1 MSDLQAVQ
9 QSKNILSPG
18 ILLRIEG
25 LAVLGLALFAYGRLE
40 YSWLVFLLLLLWPDL
55 AIVVYAVNKSWG
67 TAVYNLLH
75 TYTLPIILLVAA
87 LLLSSPLSMQFAI
100 IWFAHIGMDRLF
112 GYGLKYTSEFKDT
125 HLTRL

>member
-1 MSDLQAVQ
+1 MTNLQAVQ

-18 ILLRIEG
+18 ILLRLEG
-25 LAVLGLALFAYGRLE
+25 LTVLGLAVFAYGRLE
-40 YSWLVFLLLLLWPDL
+40 YSWLIFLLLFFWPDL
-55 AIVVYAVNKSWG
+55 AILVYAVNKGWG

-75 TYTLPIILLVAA
+75 TYTFPIMLLITSILL
-87 LLLSSPLSMQFAI
+87 PWTFGIQFAI
-100 IWFAHIGMDRLF
+100 IWFAHIGMDRMF

>member
-1 MSDLQAVQ
+1 MTNLEAVQ

-18 ILLRIEG
+18 ILLRLEG
-25 LAVLGLALFAYGRLE
+25 LAVLGLAVFVYGRLE
-40 YSWLVFLLLLLWPDL
+40 YSWLVFLLLFLWPDI
-55 AIVVYAVNKSWG
+55 AIVAYAVNKDWG

-75 TYTLPIILLVAA
+75 TYTLPIILLIISI
-87 LLLSSPLSMQFAI
+87 LLPWTFGIQFAI

>member
-1 MSDLQAVQ
+1 MTDLQVKQ

-18 ILLRIEG
+18 ILLRVEG
-25 LAVLGLALFAYGRLE
+25 LAVLILALFAYGRLE
-40 YSWLVFLLLLLWPDL
+40 FSWLVFLLLFLWPDL
-55 AIVVYAVNKSWG
+55 AIVVYAVNKGWG

-75 TYTLPIILLVAA
+75 TYTLPVILLIAA
-87 LLLSSPLSMQFAI
+87 VLFSSTAAIQFAI

-112 GYGLKYTSEFKDT
+112 GYGLKYTSGFKDT